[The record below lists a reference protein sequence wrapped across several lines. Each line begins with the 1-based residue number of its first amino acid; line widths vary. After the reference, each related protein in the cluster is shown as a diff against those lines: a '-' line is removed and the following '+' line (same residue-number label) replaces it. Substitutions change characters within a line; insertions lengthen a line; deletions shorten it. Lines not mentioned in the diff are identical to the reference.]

1 MLPSGVHNPNIN
13 QLYSFPFISDAG
25 LGDSADDPMAVL
37 KALLEPSDLVPVPF
51 VYSKEG
57 MGWFCMGMTIT
68 AFDCLTLTTVAL
80 LEVDTDPAHR
90 GVIVTL
96 FADGIFQMEPVVK
109 PELTLFY
116 VEIIIS
122 VEMNFIEGYIA
133 ANAALAP
140 QSHVYVP
147 QAHLSGGASFYR

>member
-1 MLPSGVHNPNIN
+1 
-13 QLYSFPFISDAG
+13 
-25 LGDSADDPMAVL
+25 
-37 KALLEPSDLVPVPF
+37 
-51 VYSKEG
+51 
-57 MGWFCMGMTIT
+57 MGMTIT

-80 LEVDTDPAHR
+80 FEIDTDAAHR

-96 FADGIFQMEPVVK
+96 FADGVFQMEPVAD
-109 PELTLFY
+109 PDMTLFY
-116 VEIIIS
+116 VEIIVS

-140 QSHVYVP
+140 KSHVYVP